1 MAQKNKPAQTLNNL
15 LAGVERLFLQI
26 MIGLVAP
33 VIFLLA
39 GWWGSIPFVPE
50 ESIIFFALGGLLLGI
65 FLDILFLHRWVRKAY
80 SFPVIWFVLI
90 YLFYSICLFG
100 FFMGVPAFNLVMGLV
115 GGYYVGLCMRHA
127 NKDKNEVKSIAKR
140 TALFAA
146 FVLAVACAASWILAY
161 REPSLASQIRAMF
174 NLKSE
179 ISRAAIL
186 GLSAAAGIGLVA
198 IEYFL
203 TRATVKFA
211 RFI

>member
-127 NKDKNEVKSIAKR
+127 IKDKNEVKSIAKR

-146 FVLAVACAASWILAY
+146 FVLAVACAAS
-161 REPSLASQIRAMF
+161 
-174 NLKSE
+174 
-179 ISRAAIL
+179 
-186 GLSAAAGIGLVA
+186 
-198 IEYFL
+198 
-203 TRATVKFA
+203 
-211 RFI
+211 